1 MDRSIFYKDWKFEV
15 CIQQLNPT
23 LWRTCRVLSGSIRIQ
38 LLRQL
43 HDGPG
48 KSVSALA
55 TIVGIGVSDASQEL
69 RRIQSRGLLKAD
81 RQGRH
86 LIYRMEPDPQVPSA
100 APLLQALQSALSTLP
115 PGRDAD
121 MIPIAAGLAHPR
133 RIQIAQLLRQ
143 SPQSPMAL
151 RNATHIP
158 LCPMNHHL
166 NALKKGQWVQGNR
179 NQLAFALPAH
189 PLAQALAALLARE

>member
-1 MDRSIFYKDWKFEV
+1 MDRSILYKNWKFEV
-15 CIQQLNPT
+15 CMQQLNPT

-43 HDGPG
+43 HDHPG

-55 TIVGIGVSDASQEL
+55 ALVGIGVSDASQEL

-86 LIYRMEPDPQVPSA
+86 LLYRMESDPQVPSA

-115 PGRDAD
+115 PSRDAD
-121 MIPIAAGLAHPR
+121 MIPIATGLAHPR
-133 RIQIAQLLRQ
+133 RILIAQLLLQ
-143 SPQSPMAL
+143 SPLRPMAL
-151 RNATHIP
+151 RAGTRIP

-166 NALKKGQWVQGNR
+166 NALKQGQWVHGNR
-179 NQLAFALPAH
+179 NQLAFTIPPH
-189 PLAQALAALLARE
+189 PLAQALASLLPRE